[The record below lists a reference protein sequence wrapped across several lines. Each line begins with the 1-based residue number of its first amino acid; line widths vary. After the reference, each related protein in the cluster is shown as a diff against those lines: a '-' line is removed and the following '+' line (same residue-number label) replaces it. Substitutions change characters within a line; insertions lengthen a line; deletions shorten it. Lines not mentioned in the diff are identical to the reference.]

1 MTIAPRT
8 QALMLAVLYGDYTDA
23 ERNEWEELCAEN
35 PTLRQELER
44 LRATVAII
52 NQAEKPDEEEE
63 KFFAT
68 QWDELRSLMKPDD
81 GLVQIALPLS
91 ESKSQLK
98 ILRLVSAPTYR
109 WYWAAATI
117 LVAVGLSFSVYRWQE
132 RDLKIAQIQDSET
145 IPQPKTNEEGGT
157 SAAPSKQ
164 ALNQAEGHI
173 QGRSEDISKAA
184 PQKQAEE
191 YGIMPT
197 EQPRGDQ
204 DQVKKLSQPSLKDE
218 KNIESVPKGES
229 QSREQEN
236 RPFEKAI
243 ESTKEIE
250 RKKADAPDENDVLE
264 KNATEKSTKE
274 LKKQMD
280 EAREYAPKSATPQGF
295 DNRLHLQSVPSG
307 AASKVA
313 PQTAPQVAPERAPER
328 VPLLAPASEKPS
340 TVRALSKVKLSS
352 TNATIRADSA
362 QKRDARLQ
370 KK

>member
-1 MTIAPRT
+1 MTIAPKT
-8 QALMLAVLYGDYTDA
+8 QALMIAVLYGDYTDA
-23 ERNEWEELCAEN
+23 ERKEWEGLCDEN
-35 PTLRQELER
+35 PALRQELER

-81 GLVQIALPLS
+81 GLVQIALPLP

-132 RDLKIAQIQDSET
+132 RDLKIAQIQDLET
-145 IPQPKTNEEGGT
+145 TSQPKSSEEGAT

-164 ALNQAEGHI
+164 ALNQAEGHTR
-173 QGRSEDISKAA
+173 GRSEDISKAA

-191 YGIMPT
+191 YGTMPA
-197 EQPRGDQ
+197 EQPRDQ
-204 DQVKKLSQPSLKDE
+204 EQAKKQSQPSLKDE
-218 KNIESVPKGES
+218 KNIESLPKDEV

-236 RPFEKAI
+236 QPFEKAI

-250 RKKADAPDENDVLE
+250 RK
-264 KNATEKSTKE
+264 
-274 LKKQMD
+274 MD
-280 EAREYAPKSATPQGF
+280 EAREYTPRSAAPQGF
-295 DNRLHLQSVPSG
+295 DNRLRLQSVPSG
-307 AASKVA
+307 AASKVP
-313 PQTAPQVAPERAPER
+313 PQAAPERALER
-328 VPLLAPASEKPS
+328 MHLLAPASEKPS

-352 TNATIRADSA
+352 TNATIRLDSA
-362 QKRDARLQ
+362 QKHDSSIQ